1 MSEHFSFAEIINCA
15 IIMLSNQ
22 RYDMPHLDWRWID
35 YLCKEE
41 MLNRYLHFWTIV
53 ERHFVHLEKV
63 LDLEK
68 RQQKQ
73 VKIIFKNWDFA
84 LWKFNTFEFVVV
96 PGRERKGVLSKQKF
110 DRTRIVQRFSSSC
123 AQIKIFI
130 WPEMAEEM
138 RWDQDSD
145 HR

>member
-1 MSEHFSFAEIINCA
+1 MSEHFSFAEIIHCA

-22 RYDMPHLDWRWID
+22 HDMPHLDWRRRD

-53 ERHFVHLEKV
+53 EKNFVHLEKV

-73 VKIIFKNWDFA
+73 VKIIFKNCDFA
-84 LWKFNTFEFVVV
+84 LWKFNTFEIGEVT
-96 PGRERKGVLSKQKF
+96 GRERKGVLSKQKF
-110 DRTRIVQRFSSSC
+110 DRTRIVQRFFSSC
-123 AQIKIFI
+123 AKIKIFI
-130 WPEMAEEM
+130 
-138 RWDQDSD
+138 
-145 HR
+145 